1 VLHCSRAAIPEKGGR
16 RRREEGGLPGV
27 EGAGVL
33 IGGAR
38 CGCGGEAGC
47 WLWSPLEKEENRG
60 LRRRREAR
68 GWSCRSG
75 WGESCYPGC
84 LCKGKELL
92 GKVVAAASVV
102 AATTEV
108 TVAKKK
114 IFTEDREREVV
125 QPPREM
131 V

>member
-1 VLHCSRAAIPEKGGR
+1 
-16 RRREEGGLPGV
+16 
-27 EGAGVL
+27 
-33 IGGAR
+33 
-38 CGCGGEAGC
+38 
-47 WLWSPLEKEENRG
+47 
-60 LRRRREAR
+60 
-68 GWSCRSG
+68 
-75 WGESCYPGC
+75 
-84 LCKGKELL
+84 
-92 GKVVAAASVV
+92 VAAASVV